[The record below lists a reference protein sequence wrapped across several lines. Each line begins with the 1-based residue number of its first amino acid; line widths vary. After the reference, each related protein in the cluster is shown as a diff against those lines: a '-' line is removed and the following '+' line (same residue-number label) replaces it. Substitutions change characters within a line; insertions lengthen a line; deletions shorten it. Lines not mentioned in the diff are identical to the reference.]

1 MKKFIKE
8 YSAHIAWVI
17 ALASMIGS
25 LYFSEVL
32 NFAPCMLCWYQRIII
47 YPLVLLIPVGI
58 MLKDKR
64 LASYIL
70 PLTVVGL
77 IVSIFQNLLYYKV
90 IPEAIMPCVDG
101 VSCTT
106 KYIDYFGFLTIPLLS
121 LLSLIAITVLMVIY
135 KKQNHE

>member
-1 MKKFIKE
+1 MKKFIKLN
-8 YSAHIAWVI
+8 SAYIAWTI
-17 ALASMIGS
+17 ALFSLIGS

-32 NFAPCMLCWYQRIII
+32 GFAPCILCWFQRVAI

-58 MLKDKR
+58 LLKDKK

-70 PLTVVGL
+70 PLSVAGL
-77 IVSIFQNLLYYKV
+77 LVSIYQNLLYYKV
-90 IPEAIMPCVDG
+90 IPEAFAPCKIG

-106 KYIDYFGFLTIPLLS
+106 KYVEYFGFLTIPLLS
-121 LLSLIAITVLMVIY
+121 LLSLIAITILMVIY

>member
-25 LYFSEVL
+25 LYFSEVF
-32 NFAPCMLCWYQRIII
+32 NFAPCVLCWYQRIII